1 MADNLPSADCYYYI
15 KVWQTPYYTIIFLF
29 GKLPIFFLMA
39 YHYWTLFFV
48 FFQKY
53 VLCVIYQ

>member
-29 GKLPIFFLMA
+29 GKLRKKKLLRI
-39 YHYWTLFFV
+39 
-48 FFQKY
+48 KKG
-53 VLCVIYQ
+53 